1 MYKVRLLFSKTGSA
15 KFISHLDLMS
25 TLARALRRAGV
36 RLSYSEGFNPHPYLS
51 VALPLSVG
59 CGSLCELVDFGVE
72 HELVPDGLPDLINPA
87 LPDGIITLDAYL
99 PQKKFVDIKW
109 VGLNGS
115 FHYDNGTPVGT
126 VRKLEERFASDIIH
140 VTKKSKKGISTINIA
155 QFIRNVAFT
164 GSDVVNFSVK
174 VSAQEP
180 SINPKDLIAALDG
193 EYSSLAP
200 DRSSFTRTEIY
211 DRDMSVFK

>member
-1 MYKVRLLFSKTGSA
+1 MYRIRLLFSKTGSA

-59 CGSLCELVDFGVE
+59 CGSLCELVDIGVE
-72 HELVPDGLPDLINPA
+72 DELNPDGLPEIINPA
-87 LPDGIITLDAYL
+87 LPDGLNILDAYL
-99 PQKKFVDIKW
+99 PQRKFIDIKW
-109 VGLNGS
+109 IGLSVS
-115 FHYDNGTPVGT
+115 FHYDNGTPVGAAK
-126 VRKLEERFASDIIH
+126 KLEERFAADIIN
-140 VTKKSKKGISTINIA
+140 VTKKSKKGICTINIA
-155 QFIRNVAFT
+155 QFIRDVAFT

-180 SINPKDLIAALDG
+180 SINPKDLIAAFDG
-193 EYSSLAP
+193 DYSRLAP
-200 DRSSFTRTEIY
+200 DHSSFTRTEVY
-211 DRDMSVFK
+211 DRDMSVFR